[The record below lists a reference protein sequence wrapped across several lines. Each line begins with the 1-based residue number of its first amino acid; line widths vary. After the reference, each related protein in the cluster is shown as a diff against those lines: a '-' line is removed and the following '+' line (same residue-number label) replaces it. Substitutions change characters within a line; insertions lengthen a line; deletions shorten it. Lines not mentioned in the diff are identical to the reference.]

1 MWLKVMSPSSGREDS
16 APQPQMNGNGEVEP
30 SGSGQEV
37 ETGAVCSGLGVE
49 PRSEQLQDARF
60 GGGGDNGGSDVA
72 GATEA
77 LPSTAT
83 SAGQLG
89 GVPLE
94 TYRKQDEDPLLFQGS
109 RARTDIAVQDGSSG
123 DGSAGHGGDSTGA
136 IKQFTWLDY
145 KDDPGVLPKTGAE
158 AWRAPLGALWNELS
172 GKRSPEVAT
181 SRAEPLPGGSAQTVG
196 GGIAQQPDSTNA
208 MMEILARSMSQ
219 LQDIQA
225 RSLQKGLDDEAPE
238 AVKSSVPVL
247 PLLTAPEGVSTGIV
261 LQDWLAQIAIAMQ
274 DLSPSSGV
282 WWSKVMDVVHSTY
295 TRWLGSTPLERLQ
308 LQPHQYGSLAEGKW
322 TRVNARACSM
332 LLQSLTE
339 TVKQDMISRRV
350 VQHAALIMF
359 RLHTMYQPGGA
370 SEKTLVLGNLQ
381 TPNTCAS
388 LDDALTWLR
397 AWPRWIQ
404 RCQDLNMMCPDGTV
418 LSKALTT
425 VTSRFIAEGPDA
437 QFRTQLL
444 RSTLRID
451 GQPSLEDVKRYHQ
464 HLQAELESAAA
475 ARTVPAVPVPKLHAM
490 GATGNADK
498 PQAAA
503 TSSAGTKQPCKYFF
517 KPNGCRRGQKCPY
530 GHDMGSL
537 SKAERSKKCLVCGAE
552 DHRQRECPTKAGRA
566 MAKPSSPVSA
576 THGSQGSNST
586 GPRVQSME
594 PEGETSPTAVP
605 TTGVVTGELVW
616 TIESLLEAAT
626 KMTAAKAAATQ
637 GPSINVISLNGCN
650 PMCGSPQ
657 TYALVDSGATHA
669 LRRAKS
675 LQEWESSSPVTVNLA
690 GGGSVALRMN
700 SAGTIL
706 VPESSTTTSTSSS
719 PIVPLGALV
728 QQLDY
733 SMTWSGTR
741 CRLEG
746 RNGEVLNLRV
756 RDGCP
761 EIAERDAL
769 RLIAKLEDN
778 QLEELKS
785 HTKDTRRRVKA
796 AALMMER
803 TWFDYLQSYV
813 RSGISTEALQSISA
827 APFLRDVPQQCVSG
841 LVETV
846 PELNGWEALKGLQHL
861 NRRTRK
867 RLWSSDRWVV
877 HLFAGERKKDEIYH
891 LELHGYTILEL
902 DISLKA
908 GGTGRRHARLEH
920 PAAFVL
926 SSDLA
931 GPVKLGGVDPDA
943 RGAYPKAFK
952 YIFVAKL
959 RIPKTFVDDGRGTWV
974 SYDEGDLAEEE
985 YKETDDG
992 LELEKE
998 GKLPPERVGSEEPA
1012 HDGSGPP
1019 EEDEPKR
1026 LSPEEDLDL
1035 APPELVN
1042 LIFASGLRD
1051 DKAAT
1056 VLEAIQDVVLYC
1068 QALNIPILRFHSDRG
1083 MEFQARATK
1092 QWLKGQGIR
1101 VTTSEAGVHQTN
1113 GAAESTV
1120 RWVKQRART
1129 LLLSAGLPQHVWP
1142 TAVSTA
1148 AILQRSDVL
1157 GFEPILAAPY
1167 GSKVMVRKRQ
1177 LEGPKPD
1184 DLAPKWVQG
1193 VYVGRSESL
1202 SKGHLVFVKDDEGE
1216 KFIHTLHVR
1225 AGLHDPG
1232 SIEDRLETEEPVGP
1246 ERRVRGKSSSSG
1258 DVVTLSKAMIFDDKH
1273 YQEKIEA
1280 LLSAWSQEEAEAIV
1294 KEVCQQLPPSE
1305 NVYGMF
1311 RHGGKTGIT
1320 RATAERPWFAR
1331 LLLRLLCDKAPD
1343 AEFASIYV
1351 SVNNEREMHIDRN
1364 NAMGTLNY
1372 LLPIVMPRRGGEI
1385 WQELRNGDVVHG
1397 KVLEIKAQDGQTRY
1411 GCAFPLEE
1419 GKVFHLNPHR
1429 RHAVLPS
1436 AGNRLVIVGYTPGV
1450 LQNLKTVDR
1459 ECLWNLGFPMPLVDE
1474 DGGGGIRMN
1483 MFSLKQM
1490 FIGDEAGYQS
1500 GVNDVAGKNK
1510 DDEEVGPPND
1520 EAASCGVDSERWLDW
1535 DMRLFLEE
1543 GQSSTAEL
1551 SPDVTGEVW
1560 HRKAEVGFT
1569 ENIEQLLEGL
1579 QAPLSIVHTVN
1590 PREAS
1595 QCFERW
1601 LPSLQK
1607 EVKSLE
1613 HAVERVSSYDEQVVQ
1628 DLQSGRGQMIP
1639 MKVVF
1644 TIKPPDPAVEGQTQ
1658 SDFYKRKSRVVVC
1671 GNMASHQPGEVYT
1684 HTAPA
1689 EVVRAAI
1696 ALARMFSWNLGMID
1710 VVAAFLQTP
1719 LKELKGA
1726 PLVYGIPPKALVKDE
1741 SNLPGGPSWET
1752 GWLIFL
1758 NDCVI
1763 AWKSGRQS
1771 TITLSTA
1778 EAELTAMSEA
1788 VLALQSADA
1797 MVKDVLPQGQPLQI
1811 YSDSTAALAIANGSG
1826 SWRTRHLRLRSAWV
1840 AELVEKQA
1848 ISIHHC
1854 IGELQPADLLTKALA
1869 SQRIRALNE
1878 LLNLRSL
1885 EGAQNYVNNA
1895 STNTGSSSARAP
1907 NQVSRVLIALLVL
1920 SQAFLGETH
1929 SWEEEEALVVR
1940 TGMSVDYGMI
1950 TWALLWLAVIVILVS
1965 WEMLKWF
1972 MWLVYDRATPGST
1985 SRRLKRL
1992 QKLREATAEA
2002 IQKEVQLRTTTK
2014 GEQRARDAATE
2025 PLGQLPNPPRGTRTL
2040 SSSGREGRMTQ
2051 DERDQLLRKVARGM
2065 KQYQDCGV
2073 QAGFTE
2079 CTPSQQVRVILR
2091 YVHEPPGEAFFV
2103 PGNECYHVYGDC
2115 HAFRHRGTMGRVENR
2130 RIYQYCV
2137 NRARDDPDKSA
2148 EYGRDLE
2155 RAQEYE
2161 RIFNTQLRVSGK
2173 ATKKTLSQQCA
2184 VDAPMA

>member
-1 MWLKVMSPSSGREDS
+1 MSPSSGREDS

-123 DGSAGHGGDSTGA
+123 DGSAGHGGVLPERAVSSALEGSEAQGIFQTPRVRPISRPIATEVIRPEPSSSLPGWITRLGEFFKAPAVSWMPSPIPSPPVPRRGSSSQVPGRQQTPSRMTTEGDARREGLVVRGSGGNLNTSTPSSSDLPTEA
-136 IKQFTWLDY
+136 IQAEVQRQLGGLIDRLQYMEIENAKLQEQLANATAAQGSHREADPQ
-145 KDDPGVLPKTGAE
+145 DDPGVLPKTGAE

-902 DISLKA
+902 DISLK
-908 GGTGRRHARLEH
+908 
-920 PAAFVL
+920 V
-926 SSDLA
+926 
-931 GPVKLGGVDPDA
+931 
-943 RGAYPKAFK
+943 
-952 YIFVAKL
+952 
-959 RIPKTFVDDGRGTWV
+959 
-974 SYDEGDLAEEE
+974 
-985 YKETDDG
+985 
-992 LELEKE
+992 
-998 GKLPPERVGSEEPA
+998 
-1012 HDGSGPP
+1012 
-1019 EEDEPKR
+1019 
-1026 LSPEEDLDL
+1026 
-1035 APPELVN
+1035 
-1042 LIFASGLRD
+1042 
-1051 DKAAT
+1051 
-1056 VLEAIQDVVLYC
+1056 
-1068 QALNIPILRFHSDRG
+1068 
-1083 MEFQARATK
+1083 
-1092 QWLKGQGIR
+1092 
-1101 VTTSEAGVHQTN
+1101 
-1113 GAAESTV
+1113 
-1120 RWVKQRART
+1120 
-1129 LLLSAGLPQHVWP
+1129 
-1142 TAVSTA
+1142 
-1148 AILQRSDVL
+1148 
-1157 GFEPILAAPY
+1157 
-1167 GSKVMVRKRQ
+1167 
-1177 LEGPKPD
+1177 
-1184 DLAPKWVQG
+1184 
-1193 VYVGRSESL
+1193 
-1202 SKGHLVFVKDDEGE
+1202 
-1216 KFIHTLHVR
+1216 
-1225 AGLHDPG
+1225 
-1232 SIEDRLETEEPVGP
+1232 
-1246 ERRVRGKSSSSG
+1246 
-1258 DVVTLSKAMIFDDKH
+1258 
-1273 YQEKIEA
+1273 
-1280 LLSAWSQEEAEAIV
+1280 
-1294 KEVCQQLPPSE
+1294 
-1305 NVYGMF
+1305 
-1311 RHGGKTGIT
+1311 
-1320 RATAERPWFAR
+1320 
-1331 LLLRLLCDKAPD
+1331 
-1343 AEFASIYV
+1343 
-1351 SVNNEREMHIDRN
+1351 
-1364 NAMGTLNY
+1364 
-1372 LLPIVMPRRGGEI
+1372 
-1385 WQELRNGDVVHG
+1385 
-1397 KVLEIKAQDGQTRY
+1397 TRY
-1411 GCAFPLEE
+1411 
-1419 GKVFHLNPHR
+1419 
-1429 RHAVLPS
+1429 
-1436 AGNRLVIVGYTPGV
+1436 T
-1450 LQNLKTVDR
+1450 
-1459 ECLWNLGFPMPLVDE
+1459 
-1474 DGGGGIRMN
+1474 
-1483 MFSLKQM
+1483 
-1490 FIGDEAGYQS
+1490 
-1500 GVNDVAGKNK
+1500 
-1510 DDEEVGPPND
+1510 
-1520 EAASCGVDSERWLDW
+1520 
-1535 DMRLFLEE
+1535 
-1543 GQSSTAEL
+1543 SS
-1551 SPDVTGEVW
+1551 
-1560 HRKAEVGFT
+1560 
-1569 ENIEQLLEGL
+1569 
-1579 QAPLSIVHTVN
+1579 
-1590 PREAS
+1590 
-1595 QCFERW
+1595 
-1601 LPSLQK
+1601 
-1607 EVKSLE
+1607 
-1613 HAVERVSSYDEQVVQ
+1613 
-1628 DLQSGRGQMIP
+1628 
-1639 MKVVF
+1639 
-1644 TIKPPDPAVEGQTQ
+1644 
-1658 SDFYKRKSRVVVC
+1658 
-1671 GNMASHQPGEVYT
+1671 
-1684 HTAPA
+1684 
-1689 EVVRAAI
+1689 
-1696 ALARMFSWNLGMID
+1696 
-1710 VVAAFLQTP
+1710 
-1719 LKELKGA
+1719 
-1726 PLVYGIPPKALVKDE
+1726 
-1741 SNLPGGPSWET
+1741 
-1752 GWLIFL
+1752 
-1758 NDCVI
+1758 
-1763 AWKSGRQS
+1763 
-1771 TITLSTA
+1771 
-1778 EAELTAMSEA
+1778 
-1788 VLALQSADA
+1788 
-1797 MVKDVLPQGQPLQI
+1797 
-1811 YSDSTAALAIANGSG
+1811 
-1826 SWRTRHLRLRSAWV
+1826 
-1840 AELVEKQA
+1840 
-1848 ISIHHC
+1848 
-1854 IGELQPADLLTKALA
+1854 
-1869 SQRIRALNE
+1869 
-1878 LLNLRSL
+1878 
-1885 EGAQNYVNNA
+1885 
-1895 STNTGSSSARAP
+1895 
-1907 NQVSRVLIALLVL
+1907 
-1920 SQAFLGETH
+1920 
-1929 SWEEEEALVVR
+1929 
-1940 TGMSVDYGMI
+1940 
-1950 TWALLWLAVIVILVS
+1950 
-1965 WEMLKWF
+1965 
-1972 MWLVYDRATPGST
+1972 
-1985 SRRLKRL
+1985 
-1992 QKLREATAEA
+1992 
-2002 IQKEVQLRTTTK
+2002 
-2014 GEQRARDAATE
+2014 
-2025 PLGQLPNPPRGTRTL
+2025 
-2040 SSSGREGRMTQ
+2040 
-2051 DERDQLLRKVARGM
+2051 
-2065 KQYQDCGV
+2065 
-2073 QAGFTE
+2073 
-2079 CTPSQQVRVILR
+2079 
-2091 YVHEPPGEAFFV
+2091 
-2103 PGNECYHVYGDC
+2103 
-2115 HAFRHRGTMGRVENR
+2115 
-2130 RIYQYCV
+2130 
-2137 NRARDDPDKSA
+2137 
-2148 EYGRDLE
+2148 
-2155 RAQEYE
+2155 
-2161 RIFNTQLRVSGK
+2161 
-2173 ATKKTLSQQCA
+2173 
-2184 VDAPMA
+2184 